1 MPSHNSNLVFFKNL
15 TACFYCFTLFDKVKI
30 KVLFVQIFGVKQ
42 TKKRT
47 YGASPHC
54 VRVGQIGNAFL
65 P

>member
-15 TACFYCFTLFDKVKI
+15 TASFNCFTLFDKVKI

-47 YGASPHC
+47 YGAFPHC

>member
-1 MPSHNSNLVFFKNL
+1 M
-15 TACFYCFTLFDKVKI
+15 LFDKVKI

-47 YGASPHC
+47 CCAFPHC